1 MNHPLVFLMETTEI
15 LTPERD
21 LSPALLQHRCENG
34 WLLDDRGW
42 HPPTQEQPDH
52 DLVAGLTCSS

>member
-1 MNHPLVFLMETTEI
+1 METTEI